1 LETFSCLAISLAT
14 KKPPEKRVKK
24 RPHFQVAF
32 YIFNCT
38 HGISRSEI
46 LW

>member
-1 LETFSCLAISLAT
+1 LEAFSGLAIILTT

-38 HGISRSEI
+38 HGTLRDTVV
-46 LW
+46 